1 MPTATEIFD
10 RARRALE
17 RPVDPAGLA
26 AFRILFGLIMAV
38 AAARFVANG
47 WVYELLVAPPYHF
60 TYLGFDWVK
69 PLSHGAMLA
78 GFAVMGTAALA
89 LALGLYTRVA
99 AAIFCV
105 LFSYA
110 ELIDKATY
118 LNHYYL
124 ASLLALLLV
133 FIPSEKVWSIDAWRR
148 RRRGIATAASVPALS
163 YWVLRAQMAV
173 VYGYAGLA
181 KLDADW
187 LFRAEPLRT
196 WLRARV
202 ESPLLTGLAGEPWVA
217 FTMSWAGALFD
228 LSVVPLLVFRRTRPF
243 ALAAAVAFH
252 LSIWLLFP
260 VGVFSFVML
269 AAISVFFDPSWP
281 RRFVG
286 RLVRLAPYAPVGSSS
301 TPGRWAF
308 ALSAVY
314 VAVQLLVPLRFA
326 LYPGRANWTE
336 QGFRFSWRV
345 MLIEKS
351 GKVEYDVVGRAPS
364 STRAPVGALRARSGD
379 AAYHVFPREE
389 LTPLQLRQMATQ
401 PDMIAD
407 YARHL
412 RARFEARGL
421 TDVRVYADA
430 WVSFNGRRS
439 QRLVDPTVDLAA
451 AERSFAPK
459 TWILPLEPM
468 SERKRFARH

>member
-1 MPTATEIFD
+1 MPTVTEIAT

-26 AFRILFGLIMAV
+26 ALRVLFGLTMAI
-38 AAARFVANG
+38 ATARFVAKG
-47 WVYELLVAPPYHF
+47 WVDELLVAPPYHF

-69 PLSHGAMLA
+69 PLSHELMLA
-78 GFAVMGTAALA
+78 WFAFMGAAALA
-89 LALGLYTRVA
+89 LALGLFTRIA
-99 AAIFCV
+99 AALFCV
-105 LFSYA
+105 LFTYA

-124 ASLLALLLV
+124 ASLLAFLFV
-133 FIPSEKVWSIDAWRR
+133 FVPSERVWSIDAWRR
-148 RRRGIATAASVPALS
+148 QRRGLPTDASVPALS
-163 YWVLRAQMAV
+163 YWLLRAQMAV
-173 VYGYAGLA
+173 VYVYAGAA

-202 ESPLLTGLAGEPWVA
+202 ESPWLAGLAAEPWVA
-217 FTMSWAGALFD
+217 YAMSWAGALFD
-228 LSVVPLLVFRRTRPF
+228 LGVVPLLLFRRTRPF
-243 ALAAAVAFH
+243 ALFAAVAFH

-260 VGVFSFVML
+260 VGIFSFVML
-269 AAISVFFDPSWP
+269 GAITIFFEPSWP

-286 RLVRLAPYAPVGSSS
+286 RVLELAPYS
-301 TPGRWAF
+301 TGRPFAAPGRWAL
-308 ALSAVY
+308 ALSAAY
-314 VAVQLLVPLRFA
+314 VAVQVLVPLRFA
-326 LYPGRANWTE
+326 LYPGKANWTE

-351 GKVEYDVVGRAPS
+351 GKVEYDVVGKAPHD
-364 STRAPVGALRARSGD
+364 LARREGLPKAQSVR
-379 AAYHVFPREE
+379 VFPREE

-407 YARHL
+407 YARHV
-412 RARFEARGL
+412 REHFEKQGFS
-421 TDVRVYADA
+421 DVRVYADA

-451 AERSFAPK
+451 AKRSFAPK
-459 TWILPLEPM
+459 TWILPL
-468 SERKRFARH
+468 ARENGAKPLARR